1 MDYLALYKSPGL
13 RFLGYNTRFSL
24 QGSRLSRI
32 IFEYFNHLRLVR
44 QVSLTNKNALRAM
57 LRPGRRQIFSNTPT
71 GFPEVDEDLCL
82 PRFPSVSPW
91 RGLKYRPRPRA
102 MSSALHDPHSL
113 SRADLQPPSKDYNY
127 KSLAAVAHTPGWNG
141 TPVAGNRELDLS
153 RRLRI
158 GCVFRARNVTFC
170 RVLHTQL
177 IESIDFVRFE
187 AQNLFS
193 FLARVGRV
201 VLFTDF

>member
-1 MDYLALYKSPGL
+1 MVPYK
-13 RFLGYNTRFSL
+13 T
-24 QGSRLSRI
+24 
-32 IFEYFNHLRLVR
+32 
-44 QVSLTNKNALRAM
+44 A
-57 LRPGRRQIFSNTPT
+57 
-71 GFPEVDEDLCL
+71 GFPRTQGNLRDFELLFAPIQNMGVDHRRTQMY
-82 PRFPSVSPW
+82 PNPW
-91 RGLKYRPRPRA
+91 
-102 MSSALHDPHSL
+102 
-113 SRADLQPPSKDYNY
+113 KDYNY

-158 GCVFRARNVTFC
+158 GCVFRSRNVTFC
-170 RVLHTQL
+170 CVLHTQL
-177 IESIDFVRFE
+177 IEIIDFVRFE

>member
-1 MDYLALYKSPGL
+1 MVLLPFFTNSDVPNDDSITGLNIGSSKKKTPSRAVLCPRRRLNVRCAVECAGSVLWTMPTPVPSLNLLRRLEYRRGQSRCQEPGVIPL
-13 RFLGYNTRFSL
+13 
-24 QGSRLSRI
+24 
-32 IFEYFNHLRLVR
+32 LV
-44 QVSLTNKNALRAM
+44 
-57 LRPGRRQIFSNTPT
+57 PGRP
-71 GFPEVDEDLCL
+71 L
-82 PRFPSVSPW
+82 SPW
-91 RGLKYRPRPRA
+91 E
-102 MSSALHDPHSL
+102 
-113 SRADLQPPSKDYNY
+113 DYNY

-141 TPVAGNRELDLS
+141 TPVADDRELDLS

-158 GCVFRARNVTFC
+158 GCVFRARNVTFY

-193 FLARVGRV
+193 FLARVGRG